1 MSRVGKKPIVVPQ
14 GVTVTLS
21 TGKVQAKGPKG
32 ELHLVIPQGCE
43 VVQKENTL
51 SVIDKREN
59 NKALFGLA
67 RALLNNVIKGV
78 SEGFQKQLE
87 LVGIGY
93 RAQVQGKKLVLSLG
107 FSNPVEYHLPDG
119 IDAKVAGAQNLITI
133 SGADKQKVGQTAAE
147 IRKLRPPE
155 PYQGKGV
162 KYLQEVIRRKAGKAM
177 GGATATAAK

>member
-1 MSRVGKKPIVVPQ
+1 MSRIGKKTISLTQ
-14 GVTVTLS
+14 GVTVTIS
-21 TGKVQAKGPKG
+21 VGKVKAKGPKG
-32 ELHLVIPQGCE
+32 ELELVMPRGCE
-43 VVQKENTL
+43 VVQKDNVL
-51 SVIDKREN
+51 SVVDKKEN
-59 NKALFGLA
+59 NKAFFGLA
-67 RALLNNVIKGV
+67 RALLNNVILGV
-78 SEGFQKQLE
+78 SEGFKKELE

-93 RAQVQGKKLVLSLG
+93 RAQVQGKKLVLTLG

-119 IDAKVAGAQNLITI
+119 IEAKVAGAQNLITI